1 MRVIHSTMSQIKPGQ
16 LDAAI
21 ANAAEAA
28 ALIRPHGAE
37 VRYFVALIAGEAV
50 NTAVFTSVYESP
62 EAMGKAFDTMTSDP
76 AIAEYAAR
84 AFGPDAPT
92 TIVSQTVSAER
103 AAARS
108 GRATHGTI
116 LETHVNQ
123 IHPGRDADFVA
134 NSIKVC
140 DFVEAHGATNASVL
154 QLTYAGA
161 ATGLGTVT
169 WELEDMRAQATLANA
184 WISTDG
190 VALQAKVNESPAST
204 LVSSAMYRS
213 IAV

>member
-1 MRVIHSTMSQIKPGQ
+1 MSIHGNYS
-16 LDAAI
+16 
-21 ANAAEAA
+21 
-28 ALIRPHGAE
+28 
-37 VRYFVALIAGEAV
+37 
-50 NTAVFTSVYESP
+50 SP
-62 EAMGKAFDTMTSDP
+62 SPPVLGDP
-76 AIAEYAAR
+76 TPPSLR
-84 AFGPDAPT
+84 TG
-92 TIVSQTVSAER
+92 ER
-103 AAARS
+103 A
-108 GRATHGTI
+108 GRTAHGTI

-123 IHPGRDADFVA
+123 IHRGRNADFVA
-134 NSIKVC
+134 NSIEVC